1 MSVEGLNFISFT
13 DVLFTQAKEDADAAK
28 LYKLCK
34 SDKILAIGNGVNPS
48 DFKVFNNDYER
59 TAHRINIRRL
69 LKTSEDEVVLV
80 VVGRL
85 VIEKGYREFERQ
97 LKILQEKWN
106 QLENTYKSGNKQ
118 ELEQKLKEDKSF
130 LPSMMM
136 FGIVDM
142 MMFSMMFSMIGA
154 SMGSFIP
161 AEDIGGMDEGADD
174 MGGSDMGDDGGFDID
189 IGF

>member
-1 MSVEGLNFISFT
+1 MDDENKETVVLGIISRGISKF
-13 DVLFTQAKEDADAAK
+13 
-28 LYKLCK
+28 
-34 SDKILAIGNGVNPS
+34 DKISQESNVEPKDLESILQKLEKAGFIKVDEKKSWLGTKIEINPT
-48 DFKVFNNDYER
+48 E
-59 TAHRINIRRL
+59 
-69 LKTSEDEVVLV
+69 E
-80 VVGRL
+80 
-85 VIEKGYREFERQ
+85 GYREFEYQ

-136 FGIVDM
+136 FGIIDM

-161 AEDIGGMDEGADD
+161 AEDMGVTDNDTDD
-174 MGGSDMGDDGGFDID
+174 MSGSDTGDDGGFDID

>member
-1 MSVEGLNFISFT
+1 MDKENKETVVLGAISRGVTKF
-13 DVLFTQAKEDADAAK
+13 
-28 LYKLCK
+28 
-34 SDKILAIGNGVNPS
+34 DKISQETNVEPKDLEAILQKLENSGLIRVDEKKGLLGTKIEINP
-48 DFKVFNNDYER
+48 
-59 TAHRINIRRL
+59 T
-69 LKTSEDEVVLV
+69 ED
-80 VVGRL
+80 
-85 VIEKGYREFERQ
+85 GYREFERQ

-161 AEDIGGMDEGADD
+161 TDDMGGMDDGADD

>member
-1 MSVEGLNFISFT
+1 MDEKNKETVVLGIISQGISKF
-13 DVLFTQAKEDADAAK
+13 
-28 LYKLCK
+28 
-34 SDKILAIGNGVNPS
+34 DKISRESNVEPKDLEPILHKLENSGLIKVDEKKGWLGTKIEINPT
-48 DFKVFNNDYER
+48 E
-59 TAHRINIRRL
+59 
-69 LKTSEDEVVLV
+69 E
-80 VVGRL
+80 
-85 VIEKGYREFERQ
+85 GYKEFERK

-136 FGIVDM
+136 FGIIDM

-154 SMGSFIP
+154 NIGSFIP
-161 AEDIGGMDEGADD
+161 AEDMQGIDGGADD

>member
-1 MSVEGLNFISFT
+1 MDEENKETVVLGAISRGVTKF
-13 DVLFTQAKEDADAAK
+13 
-28 LYKLCK
+28 
-34 SDKILAIGNGVNPS
+34 DKISQETNVEPKDLEAILQKLENSGLIRVDEKKGLLGTKIEINP
-48 DFKVFNNDYER
+48 
-59 TAHRINIRRL
+59 T
-69 LKTSEDEVVLV
+69 ED
-80 VVGRL
+80 
-85 VIEKGYREFERQ
+85 GYREFERQ

-142 MMFSMMFSMIGA
+142 MMFSMMFSMMGIGM
-154 SMGSFIP
+154 SNFVGSENMP
-161 AEDIGGMDEGADD
+161 AESMDDGGMDD
-174 MGGSDMGDDGGFDID
+174 GGMDDGGFDFD

>member
-1 MSVEGLNFISFT
+1 MDEENKETVVLGIISRGVSKF
-13 DVLFTQAKEDADAAK
+13 
-28 LYKLCK
+28 
-34 SDKILAIGNGVNPS
+34 DKICQDSNIEPRDLESILQKLENSGLIKVNE
-48 DFKVFNNDYER
+48 KKGWLGTKIE
-59 TAHRINIRRL
+59 INP
-69 LKTSEDEVVLV
+69 TED
-80 VVGRL
+80 
-85 VIEKGYREFERQ
+85 GYKEFERQ

-136 FGIVDM
+136 FGIIDM
-142 MMFSMMFSMIGA
+142 MMFSMMFSMIGT

-161 AEDIGGMDEGADD
+161 TENIGGMDDGTNDI
-174 MGGSDMGDDGGFDID
+174 GGSDTGDDGGFDID

>member
-1 MSVEGLNFISFT
+1 MDEENKETVVLGVISRGITKF
-13 DVLFTQAKEDADAAK
+13 
-28 LYKLCK
+28 
-34 SDKILAIGNGVNPS
+34 DKISQEANVEPKDLEAILHKLENARLI
-48 DFKVFNNDYER
+48 KV
-59 TAHRINIRRL
+59 
-69 LKTSEDEVVLV
+69 DEKKGWL
-80 VVGRL
+80 GTK
-85 VIEKGYREFERQ
+85 IEIKPTEEGYREFERQ

-161 AEDIGGMDEGADD
+161 ADDMGGMSDGADD
-174 MGGSDMGDDGGFDID
+174 MGGSNMGDDGGFDID

>member
-1 MSVEGLNFISFT
+1 MDEEN
-13 DVLFTQAKEDADAAK
+13 KE
-28 LYKLCK
+28 
-34 SDKILAIGNGVNPS
+34 
-48 DFKVFNNDYER
+48 
-59 TAHRINIRRL
+59 T
-69 LKTSEDEVVLV
+69 VVLGIISRGV
-80 VVGRL
+80 SKFGKISQESNVEPKNLELILQKLENSGLIKVNENKGL
-85 VIEKGYREFERQ
+85 LGTKIEINPTEEGYREFERQ

-136 FGIVDM
+136 FGIIDM
-142 MMFSMMFSMIGA
+142 IMFSMMFSMIGA

-161 AEDIGGMDEGADD
+161 AEDMGGMDGAAED
-174 MGGSDMGDDGGFDID
+174 MGGSDVGNDGGFDID

>member
-1 MSVEGLNFISFT
+1 MDDENKETVVLGIISRGISKF
-13 DVLFTQAKEDADAAK
+13 
-28 LYKLCK
+28 
-34 SDKILAIGNGVNPS
+34 DKISQESNVEPKDLESILQKLEKAGFIKVDEKKSWLGTKIEINPT
-48 DFKVFNNDYER
+48 E
-59 TAHRINIRRL
+59 
-69 LKTSEDEVVLV
+69 E
-80 VVGRL
+80 
-85 VIEKGYREFERQ
+85 GYREFEYQ

-136 FGIVDM
+136 FGIIDM

-161 AEDIGGMDEGADD
+161 AEDMGGTGNDTDD
-174 MGGSDMGDDGGFDID
+174 MGGSDTGDDGGFDID

>member
-1 MSVEGLNFISFT
+1 MDEEN
-13 DVLFTQAKEDADAAK
+13 KE
-28 LYKLCK
+28 
-34 SDKILAIGNGVNPS
+34 
-48 DFKVFNNDYER
+48 
-59 TAHRINIRRL
+59 T
-69 LKTSEDEVVLV
+69 VVLGIISRGV
-80 VVGRL
+80 SKFGKISQESNIEPKDL
-85 VIEKGYREFERQ
+85 EVILQKLENSGLIKVNEKKGLLGTKIEINPTEEGYREFERQ

-136 FGIVDM
+136 FGIIDM

-161 AEDIGGMDEGADD
+161 AEDMGGMDGAAED
-174 MGGSDMGDDGGFDID
+174 MGGSDVGNDGGFDID

>member
-1 MSVEGLNFISFT
+1 MDEEN
-13 DVLFTQAKEDADAAK
+13 KEM
-28 LYKLCK
+28 
-34 SDKILAIGNGVNPS
+34 
-48 DFKVFNNDYER
+48 
-59 TAHRINIRRL
+59 
-69 LKTSEDEVVLV
+69 VVLGIISRGV
-80 VVGRL
+80 SKFGKISQESNVEPKDLELILQKLENSGLIKVNEKKGL
-85 VIEKGYREFERQ
+85 LGTKIEINPTEEGYREFERQ

-136 FGIVDM
+136 FGIIDM

-161 AEDIGGMDEGADD
+161 AEDMGGMDGAAED
-174 MGGSDMGDDGGFDID
+174 MGGSDVGNDGGFDID

>member
-1 MSVEGLNFISFT
+1 MDEENKETV
-13 DVLFTQAKEDADAAK
+13 VLG
-28 LYKLCK
+28 
-34 SDKILAIGNGVNPS
+34 IIN
-48 DFKVFNNDYER
+48 
-59 TAHRINIRRL
+59 HRIFNFEKISREARVEPKELESILQRL
-69 LKTSEDEVVLV
+69 ENSGWIIVTEKKGWRGVKIEIKPTED
-80 VVGRL
+80 G
-85 VIEKGYREFERQ
+85 IREFERQ

-106 QLENTYKSGNKQ
+106 RLENSYKSGNRQ

-142 MMFSMMFSMIGA
+142 MMFSMIGT

-161 AEDIGGMDEGADD
+161 AEDVQGIDEDVGNT
-174 MGGSDMGDDGGFDID
+174 GESDLGDDGGFDID

>member
-1 MSVEGLNFISFT
+1 MDEEN
-13 DVLFTQAKEDADAAK
+13 KE
-28 LYKLCK
+28 
-34 SDKILAIGNGVNPS
+34 
-48 DFKVFNNDYER
+48 
-59 TAHRINIRRL
+59 T
-69 LKTSEDEVVLV
+69 VVLGIISRGV
-80 VVGRL
+80 SKFGKISQESNVEPKDLELILQKLENSGLIKVNEKKGL
-85 VIEKGYREFERQ
+85 LGTKIEINPTEEGYREFERQ

-136 FGIVDM
+136 FGIIDM

-161 AEDIGGMDEGADD
+161 AEDMGGMDGATED
-174 MGGSDMGDDGGFDID
+174 MGGSDAGVDGGFDID